1 METRKTKAYDAV
13 VIGAGNGGLTAAIRI
28 LQGGFSC
35 LLLEKHNLP
44 RGFSTT
50 FKRGRLGFEGSLK

>member
-1 METRKTKAYDAV
+1 MGTQTERTYDAV
-13 VIGAGNGGLTAAIRI
+13 VIGAGNGGLAAAIRI

-44 RGFSTT
+44 
-50 FKRGRLGFEGSLK
+50 GRICHELQARTL